1 MKKGMAALLV
11 AGLVGWT
18 SVAWADDP
26 LPRAKPEDVGLSS
39 ERLARIAT
47 FAKAEIDAGQ
57 IPGAVVAVAR
67 RGKLVYFEAFG
78 QSDKKAGTPM
88 TTDTIFSLA
97 SMTKPMTTVAAL
109 QLYEQGRLLIDDPL
123 AKYFPKFAD
132 MKVAVW
138 DDLSKGVRDTAPAAR
153 QITIQDLM
161 RHTSGLSYGG
171 SGTSMLHK
179 QYAPS
184 SNGASRTLTG
194 QELMDKMTALPLA
207 HQPGTVWEYSFG
219 LDVLGFV
226 VEKITQKP
234 LGEALQEMIWKPL
247 GMVDTGFVVPA
258 DKAAPLRP
266 RHPGYSVAAGA
277 DQVRMRRRLCGGHA
291 ERLSPLCI
299 DAAERRQA
307 GRDTPARPQDRRVH
321 DGEPAPARL
330 AQPDARQ
337 FMPTGASASAS
348 RCAPPRASR
357 ATPARSARS
366 PGRAATAPIGGPIR
380 RRSWSRSGWRR
391 RRSGRPSCAIA
402 TRSTPWSTRRSSTE
416 Q

>member
-11 AGLVGWT
+11 AGLVGLA

-26 LPRAKPEDVGLSS
+26 LPRAKPEEVGLSS

-78 QSDKKAGTPM
+78 LSDKKAGTPM

-123 AKYFPKFAD
+123 AKYFPKFAE
-132 MKVAVW
+132 MKAAVW

-184 SNGASRTLTG
+184 SNGAARTLTS

-226 VEKITQKP
+226 VEKITQKS
-234 LGEALQEMIWKPL
+234 LGETLQEMVWKPL
-247 GMVDTGFVVPA
+247 GMADTGFVVPA
-258 DKAAPLRP
+258 DKAGRYARGIQDIPSPLVPTKFECGGGCAVGTTGDYLRFASMLLNRGKLGDTRLLGRKTVEYMTANQLAPGTRSQLRTLYADW
-266 RHPGYSVAAGA
+266 GFGLSVAVRTTEGIARDSGSVGTFSWPGGYGTYWWA
-277 DQVRMRRRLCGGHA
+277 DPKEELVAVWMAPTPVGPTNLRYRHTINALVN
-291 ERLSPLCI
+291 
-299 DAAERRQA
+299 QA
-307 GRDTPARPQDRRVH
+307 IVD
-321 DGEPAPARL
+321 
-330 AQPDARQ
+330 
-337 FMPTGASASAS
+337 
-348 RCAPPRASR
+348 
-357 ATPARSARS
+357 
-366 PGRAATAPIGGPIR
+366 
-380 RRSWSRSGWRR
+380 
-391 RRSGRPSCAIA
+391 
-402 TRSTPWSTRRSSTE
+402 
-416 Q
+416 

>member
-57 IPGAVVAVAR
+57 IPGAVIAVAR

-123 AKYFPKFAD
+123 AKYLPKFAE

-138 DDLSKGVRDTAPAAR
+138 DDKSEGVRDTVPAAR

-171 SGTSMLHK
+171 SGTSDAA
-179 QYAPS
+179 QAVC
-184 SNGASRTLTG
+184 AVEQRR
-194 QELMDKMTALPLA
+194 LA
-207 HQPGTVWEYSFG
+207 HADCHRAVGQDGCAAAGPPAGH
-219 LDVLGFV
+219 
-226 VEKITQKP
+226 
-234 LGEALQEMIWKPL
+234 
-247 GMVDTGFVVPA
+247 GMGIQLRPRRAGVRGREDHAEVAGRGAAGDDLETARHGRYGFVVPA
-258 DKAAPLRP
+258 DKAARYARGIQDIPSPLVP
-266 RHPGYSVAAGA
+266 
-277 DQVRMRRRLCGGHA
+277 DQVRMRGGCTVGTPGDYLRFASMLLAGGKLGDTRLLGRKTVEYMTANQLPPGTRSQLRTNFA
-291 ERLSPLCI
+291 DWGFGLSV
-299 DAAERRQA
+299 AVRTHGRNRARQRFGRHVLLA
-307 GRDTPARPQDRRVH
+307 GRLRHLLVGDPKEELVAVWMAPTPV
-321 DGEPAPARL
+321 G
-330 AQPDARQ
+330 
-337 FMPTGASASAS
+337 PTQVRYRHTMNALVNQ
-348 RCAPPRASR
+348 
-357 ATPARSARS
+357 
-366 PGRAATAPIGGPIR
+366 
-380 RRSWSRSGWRR
+380 
-391 RRSGRPSCAIA
+391 AIVD
-402 TRSTPWSTRRSSTE
+402 
-416 Q
+416 

>member
-1 MKKGMAALLV
+1 MKNGMAALL
-11 AGLVGWT
+11 LVGLLGWAAT
-18 SVAWADDP
+18 AWADDP

-39 ERLARIAT
+39 ERLARIAA

-123 AKYFPKFAD
+123 SKYFPKFAT

-138 DDLSKGVRDTAPAAR
+138 DDKSEGVRDTEPAAR
-153 QITIQDLM
+153 QVTIQDLM

-171 SGTSMLHK
+171 SGTSKLHK

-184 SNGASRTLTG
+184 SNGAARTLTST
-194 QELMDKMTALPLA
+194 ELMDKMTALPLA

-234 LGEALQEMIWKPL
+234 LGEALQEMVWQPL
-247 GMVDTGFVVPA
+247 GMADAGFVVPA
-258 DKAAPLRP
+258 DKAGRYARGLQEIPSPL
-266 RHPGYSVAAGA
+266 VKTKFE
-277 DQVRMRRRLCGGHA
+277 CGGGCA
-291 ERLSPLCI
+291 VATAGDYLRFASMLLNGGKLGDTRLLGRKTVEYMTANQLAPGTRSQLRGAFA
-299 DAAERRQA
+299 DWGFGLGVAVRTTEGVA
-307 GRDTPARPQDRRVH
+307 RDTGSVGTFSWPGGYGTYWWADPKEELVAVWM
-321 DGEPAPARL
+321 APTPVA
-330 AQPDARQ
+330 
-337 FMPTGASASAS
+337 PTQLRYRHTINALVNQ
-348 RCAPPRASR
+348 
-357 ATPARSARS
+357 
-366 PGRAATAPIGGPIR
+366 
-380 RRSWSRSGWRR
+380 
-391 RRSGRPSCAIA
+391 AIVD
-402 TRSTPWSTRRSSTE
+402 
-416 Q
+416 

>member
-11 AGLVGWT
+11 AGLVGLA

-26 LPRAKPEDVGLSS
+26 LPRAKPEEVGLSS

-78 QSDKKAGTPM
+78 LSDKKAGTPM

-123 AKYFPKFAD
+123 AKYFPKFAE
-132 MKVAVW
+132 MKAAVW

-153 QITIQDLM
+153 QITIQDLL

-184 SNGASRTLTG
+184 SNGAARTLTS

-226 VEKITQKP
+226 VEKITQKS
-234 LGEALQEMIWKPL
+234 LGETLQEMVWKPL
-247 GMVDTGFVVPA
+247 GMADTGFVVPA
-258 DKAAPLRP
+258 DKAGRYARGIQDIPSPLVPTKFECGGGCAVGTTGDYLRFASMLLNRGKLGDTRLLGRKTVEYMTANQLAPGTRSQLRTLYADW
-266 RHPGYSVAAGA
+266 GFGLSVAVRTTEGIARDSGSVGTFSWPGGYGTYWWA
-277 DQVRMRRRLCGGHA
+277 DPKEELVAVWMAPTPVGPTNLRYRHTINALVN
-291 ERLSPLCI
+291 
-299 DAAERRQA
+299 QA
-307 GRDTPARPQDRRVH
+307 IVD
-321 DGEPAPARL
+321 
-330 AQPDARQ
+330 
-337 FMPTGASASAS
+337 
-348 RCAPPRASR
+348 
-357 ATPARSARS
+357 
-366 PGRAATAPIGGPIR
+366 
-380 RRSWSRSGWRR
+380 
-391 RRSGRPSCAIA
+391 
-402 TRSTPWSTRRSSTE
+402 
-416 Q
+416 

>member
-11 AGLVGWT
+11 AGIVAWAAT
-18 SVAWADDP
+18 AWADDP

-47 FAKAEIDAGQ
+47 FAKAEIEAGH

-67 RGKLVYFEAFG
+67 RGRLVYFEAFG

-88 TTDTIFSLA
+88 KTDAIFSLA
-97 SMTKPMTTVAAL
+97 SMTKPMTAVAAL

-123 AKYFPKFAD
+123 SKYFPNFAA

-138 DDLSKGVRDTAPAAR
+138 DDKSQDVRDTVPANR

-184 SNGASRTLTG
+184 SNGAARTLTS

-226 VEKITQKP
+226 IEKITQKS
-234 LGEALQEMIWKPL
+234 LGQVLQETVWKPL
-247 GMVDTGFVVPA
+247 GMSDAGFMVSA
-258 DKAAPLRP
+258 DKARRYARGIEEIPSPLEKTKFECGGGCAVATAGDYLRFASMLLAGGKLGDARLLGRKTVEYMTANQLP
-266 RHPGYSVAAGA
+266 PGARSQLRGNYADWGFGLSVA
-277 DQVRMRRRLCGGHA
+277 VRTTEGVA
-291 ERLSPLCI
+291 
-299 DAAERRQA
+299 
-307 GRDTPARPQDRRVH
+307 RDTGSVGTFSWPGGYGTYWWVDPKEKLVAVWM
-321 DGEPAPARL
+321 APT
-330 AQPDARQ
+330 PVG
-337 FMPTGASASAS
+337 PTQLRYRHTINALVNQ
-348 RCAPPRASR
+348 
-357 ATPARSARS
+357 
-366 PGRAATAPIGGPIR
+366 
-380 RRSWSRSGWRR
+380 
-391 RRSGRPSCAIA
+391 AIV
-402 TRSTPWSTRRSSTE
+402 E
-416 Q
+416 

>member
-1 MKKGMAALLV
+1 MAALLV
-11 AGLVGWT
+11 AGLVGLA

-26 LPRAKPEDVGLSS
+26 LPRAKPEEVGLSS

-78 QSDKKAGTPM
+78 LSDKKAGTPM

-123 AKYFPKFAD
+123 AKYFPKFAE
-132 MKVAVW
+132 MKAAVW

-184 SNGASRTLTG
+184 SNGAARTLTS

-226 VEKITQKP
+226 VEKITQKS
-234 LGEALQEMIWKPL
+234 LGETLQEMVWKPL
-247 GMVDTGFVVPA
+247 GMADTGFVVPA
-258 DKAAPLRP
+258 DKAGRYARGIQDIPSPLVPTKFECGGGCAVGTTGDYLRFASMLLNRGKLGDTRLLGRKTVEYMTANQLAPGTRSQLRTLYADW
-266 RHPGYSVAAGA
+266 GFGLSVAVRTTEGIARDSGSVGTFSWPGGYGTYWWA
-277 DQVRMRRRLCGGHA
+277 DPKEELVAVWMAPTPVGPTNLRYRHTINALVN
-291 ERLSPLCI
+291 
-299 DAAERRQA
+299 QA
-307 GRDTPARPQDRRVH
+307 IVD
-321 DGEPAPARL
+321 
-330 AQPDARQ
+330 
-337 FMPTGASASAS
+337 
-348 RCAPPRASR
+348 
-357 ATPARSARS
+357 
-366 PGRAATAPIGGPIR
+366 
-380 RRSWSRSGWRR
+380 
-391 RRSGRPSCAIA
+391 
-402 TRSTPWSTRRSSTE
+402 
-416 Q
+416 